1 MGGWGE
7 RERGQSGRCFDMNT
21 EPTNIVV
28 AYGQRAIL
36 LLDMWQ
42 EAMVLLPMRGKKR
55 EKESRKFSQNE
66 DRTKQDCSYGV
77 GSSRRQERDRS
88 GESQTEKY
96 CSYECGKSEREGEQ
110 EKRIRYPR
118 KDLEGR
124 NTALAYM
131 GDMESEGG
139 ELSSDEVEERNR
151 TSFHMIV

>member
-1 MGGWGE
+1 VTRSNG
-7 RERGQSGRCFDMNT
+7 
-21 EPTNIVV
+21 VV
-28 AYGQRAIL
+28 AHAR
-36 LLDMWQ
+36 
-42 EAMVLLPMRGKKR
+42 EEKR
-55 EKESRKFSQNE
+55 EGEQEISQNE

-77 GSSRRQERDRS
+77 GSSRREERDRS

-118 KDLEGR
+118 KDVEGR